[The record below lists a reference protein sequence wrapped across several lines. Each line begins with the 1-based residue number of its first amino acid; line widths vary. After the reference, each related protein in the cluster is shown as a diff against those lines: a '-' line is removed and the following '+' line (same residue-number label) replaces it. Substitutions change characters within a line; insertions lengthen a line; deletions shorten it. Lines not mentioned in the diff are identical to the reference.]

1 MYRQTLYQTSSFKN
15 SFMRVEGK
23 VFLGKMMLQDKVMMQ
38 DTGIP
43 EDSQEMAKRI
53 NELLQFQS
61 FSNGCWRS

>member
-15 SFMRVEGK
+15 SFMRVEGR
-23 VFLGKMMLQDKVMMQ
+23 VFLGKMMLQDKVMLQ
-38 DTGIP
+38 DTVIP

>member
-1 MYRQTLYQTSSFKN
+1 
-15 SFMRVEGK
+15 MRVEGK
-23 VFLGKMMLQDKVMMQ
+23 VFLGKMMLQDKVMLQ